1 MESAIP
7 LVRSTAIP
15 LVRLVARAPAQP
27 RPAGPEPSVIVDPAI
42 YREAEEYYRGCQLP
56 DVSRVARRLRTLINP
71 PRNI

>member
-15 LVRLVARAPAQP
+15 LVRLVARAPARP
-27 RPAGPEPSVIVDPAI
+27 RTAPTEPSVIVDPAI
-42 YREAEEYYRGCQLP
+42 YREAEEYYRGSQHR
-56 DVSRVARRLRTLINP
+56 DVTRVARRLRTLINP